1 MKPSSIRPVRVVLVL
16 LFALVAVALAPSRP
30 AEGGPIPGSKW
41 SSIGPEPD
49 CCFFPFGETGRATS
63 IAVNPQNPDDV
74 WIGTAGGGVWHNVG
88 GKWFPMSDDQASLA
102 IGSLAL
108 TGCNST
114 GCAKIYAGTGENAIR
129 RDTYYG
135 AGLLEGNIAGNSVT
149 WTLHKGQA
157 GPPAYDFTHGTI
169 YNVVLD
175 PTTSGS
181 SQVIYITVSSGVT
194 ASASE
199 STVTARPPLGGWG
212 IYKSSD
218 DGNTWTRLTV
228 PGATGGILQVRPTDL
243 EMDRTNAS
251 TLYAGFLGRGIFKSV
266 DAGANW
272 CPLDPGIPKPAG
284 CPMTYGLPTLPT
296 QFDHVEID
304 IYRGDHN
311 HLYASFGN
319 CPDRLIADC
328 EPSIYESTNAGLN
341 WTARYIGSTTATS
354 FGDLYCPRAYTRY
367 MHGLTISPTNPSTIY
382 VAGYHICESDD
393 HGETW
398 VETDDNT
405 GGGMLHP
412 DHHAIVFHATTTS
425 RVYDV
430 NDGGVAF
437 STDGGGHWTP
447 STYGLDTF
455 EFQSLATSPD
465 TAQVFGGTQ
474 DNSAVAWN
482 GLKKWQHM
490 NCCGDGGYAA
500 YETYNFGGFFNK
512 LNMYTTT
519 NMNSLANLAVLP
531 VKSENGGGTWPQ
543 PGDPP
548 VSYDLGLNDTD
559 SRSFYPPLV
568 VAGGYVM
575 FATDRLYTSVDQMH
589 DWQLRSPQ
597 LSSDPETEI
606 FSLADAITAIAVA
619 PSNPSRWYLGY
630 YSGKIFYTNSACSNV
645 SCWTQVSN
653 PGGNAPVTWL
663 AVDPTSAD
671 NVYATVSG
679 FAPGIHVFKTANAG
693 VVWSPAGSHPD
704 LDGVPANTIT
714 VDPGDPKVLYLGTD
728 HGIYRS
734 DSHGDSWNRFSDGLP
749 NVPVYAITPDESR
762 ELLFAA
768 THGRGA
774 WLLTSNK
781 GIGRT
786 LVDGPI
792 RVGPE
797 IRYNLPV
804 FGSHLSENASCLVKV
819 IAADGSVCASGRTD
833 ALGGTIHTD
842 AEGNLATTQ
851 ANKYVDLPVVWA
863 CAQGSCL
870 DTEMR
875 KCVQGTAGPSSVEVD
890 CGGGVTVSRDP
901 GPQGEPN
908 PGSSRFTLGE
918 TNPPDPIRIGGMF
931 SLLPAIQTGD
941 GASQIFCAPMVP
953 FAPGDT
959 QGAIL
964 QRAADMVNGD
974 GSCRA
979 AGVQA
984 VVEAPQ
990 DGGEDEDAF
999 AHSGHLSLTAPG
1011 LTGGKLIPGLKI
1023 MPGQAM
1029 GSCFTAGDLLDL
1041 MRGRSRSMKIQ
1052 FATGPGG
1059 STGAPIRILEQ
1070 SLLGECDITV
1080 PAPAGATGSGI
1091 AAAVAAAFQAGGI
1104 PSPYPLCPVDS
1115 NPRDVFAAGDSVHTA
1130 LATDLTICLN
1140 DPAVGVTVLPSE
1152 VCTTNADCDDGNPCT
1167 TDTCIP
1173 GTGLCQSTPA
1183 PNGTPCDDQN
1193 ACTVGG
1199 TCQSGACGTPVVCN
1213 DGNPCST
1220 DVCNPAT
1227 GACTSLP
1234 RVCDDGNPCTTD
1246 TCSAATGGCVFTP
1259 APAGT
1264 ACNDGDLC
1272 TTGDT
1277 CVSIPGSTTPIC
1289 QGAPKCADADP
1300 CTADTCDAATGACV
1314 NTPILCDD
1322 ANPCTADACV
1332 GGACVS
1338 TPIAT
1343 GSVCDDGNLCTTG
1356 GTCQPDPFTGA
1367 ATCTSMPVSCDDGD
1381 ACTGDSCDPTTGGC
1395 VHLTLAQSEVP
1406 NGFHFTTASSMTWPT
1421 APGAS
1426 FYNTYRGTIPQHM
1439 MASRPPAGPLYDQTC
1454 FEFGDAHGDGAT
1466 NSTDAAS
1473 PPVGTGFYYLV
1484 SEETG
1489 CGESSIGSDWNGT
1502 PIPNANPCANPAPP
1516 QLQIVKSHSGNF
1528 TQGQTGANY
1537 FLVVSN
1543 IGPGPTFGMVTV
1555 TELRPPPLT
1564 LVSMAGPG
1572 WNCPAS
1578 PGNTCN
1584 RSDTLA
1590 PGAAYPPVTVTV
1602 NVASNSYTPVLN
1614 EADVSGGGAPD
1625 AMSTDSTTVI
1635 QLAPALS
1642 VVKSHSGH
1650 FHRGQTGATYTVT
1663 VSNTGNA
1670 PTSGTVTVTDNAPV
1684 GLTNV
1689 SMSGTGWN
1697 CPSPGST
1704 CTRSDALATGS
1715 SYPDLTVSVDVAP
1728 DAPLPTLTNQ
1738 VTASGGGSASA
1749 SANDPTTID
1758 YPLLALLKS
1767 HVGNF
1772 FQGQQGAVYTLRLQ
1786 NQGFGPTAGTITVT
1800 EVAPAALTLVS
1811 MSGSGW
1817 TCPASPGNVCTRSD
1831 VLASTA
1837 YYPDITVTVNVAAAA
1852 PSSITNEA
1860 DVSGGASNGIG
1871 KGFDIT
1877 QIDPAVPVL
1886 SITKT
1891 HTGNFTQGQ
1900 QGATYTVT
1908 VSNTGNAP
1916 TSGTITVTE
1925 TVPSGLVLVSMAGTG
1940 WTCPSPG
1947 NTCSRSDAL
1956 AAGASYPVITVTVNV
1971 LATATSPQNNQV
1983 SAAQPGLPPATA
1995 SDPTNIDPGVPV
2007 LSVTKT
2013 HNGNFSQGQTNATY
2027 KVTVKNTGPVPTAGL
2042 VNVDDLLPSGLTFV
2056 SMSGTGWTCGG
2067 PPHCNRNDSLAP
2079 GASYPV
2085 LTVTV
2090 NVLPTASSPQLNQVN
2105 VGGGG
2110 AGPAMAS
2117 DSTTIV
2123 PAGVPNLSVT
2133 KTHVGNFFQGQTNA
2147 TYTVIVSNSTGAGTT
2162 SGPVNVDELL
2172 PPGLAPVSMSGTGW
2186 SCNPTHCTRI
2196 TTLAPGGSYQPITVT
2211 VNVLAGA
2218 SSPQVNQVN
2227 VSGGGSAPTST
2238 TDPTVIIVP

>member
-1 MKPSSIRPVRVVLVL
+1 MRPSSIRPVRLALMLLLVVL
-16 LFALVAVALAPSRP
+16 ALALAPPRP
-30 AEGGPIPGSKW
+30 AQAGPIPGSKW

-49 CCFFPFGETGRATS
+49 CCFFPPYGETGRATS

-74 WIGTAGGGVWHNVG
+74 WIGTAGGGVWHLSG

-135 AGLLEGNIAGNSVT
+135 AGLLEGDISGNSVA

-175 PTTSGS
+175 PTTGGA

-199 STVTARPPLGGWG
+199 STVTAPPPLGGWG

-218 DGNTWTRLTV
+218 DGNTWTKLLI
-228 PGATGGILQVRPTDL
+228 PGASTGLGAGRPTDL
-243 EMDRTNAS
+243 EMDRTNAG
-251 TLYAGFLGRGIFKSV
+251 TLYAGFLGRGIFKSL
-266 DAGANW
+266 DGGTNW
-272 CPLDPGIPKPAG
+272 CPLNPGIAKPNG
-284 CPMTYGLPTLPT
+284 CPMTYGLPGLPS

-319 CPDRLIADC
+319 CPDRLVADC

-341 WTARYIGSTTATS
+341 WSTRYIGSTSATS
-354 FGDLYCPRAYTRY
+354 FGDLTCPRAYTRY
-367 MHGLTISPTNPSTIY
+367 MHGLTISPTNPATIY
-382 VAGYHICESDD
+382 VAGFHICESDD
-393 HGETW
+393 HGGTW
-398 VETDDNT
+398 SATDDNT

-437 STDGGGHWTP
+437 STDGGGKWTP
-447 STYGLDTF
+447 STNGLDTF
-455 EFQSLATSPD
+455 EFQSLATSPS
-465 TAQVFGGTQ
+465 TLQVFGGTQ
-474 DNSAVAWN
+474 DNAAVAWN
-482 GLKKWQHM
+482 GVKNWQHLA
-490 NCCGDGGYAA
+490 CCGDGGYTA
-500 YETYNFGGFFNK
+500 YETFNFGGFFDK
-512 LNMYTTT
+512 TYMYTTT
-519 NMNSLANLAVLP
+519 NMNGLGNLAVLP
-531 VKSENGGGTWPQ
+531 VKSENGGGSWPQ

-548 VSYDLGLNDTD
+548 VSYDLGLNDAE

-568 VAGGYVM
+568 VAGGYAM

-597 LSSDPETEI
+597 LSSDPESEI

-630 YSGKIFYTNSACSNV
+630 YSGKIFYTNGACSNL

-653 PGGNAPVTWL
+653 PSGNAPITWL

-693 VVWSPAGSHPD
+693 VTWSPAGSHPD
-704 LDGVPANTIT
+704 LSGVPANTIT
-714 VDPGDPKVLYLGTD
+714 IDPGAPKVLYLGTD

-734 DSHGDSWNRFSDGLP
+734 DSYGDSWNRFSDGLP
-749 NVPVYAITPDESR
+749 NVPVYAITPDASR
-762 ELLFAA
+762 DLLFAA

-774 WLLTSNK
+774 YLLTSNK
-781 GIGRT
+781 GIGRM

-804 FGSHLSENASCLVKV
+804 FGSHLAENASCLVKV
-819 IAADGSVCASGRTD
+819 LAADGSVCASGRTD

-842 AEGNLATTQ
+842 AEGTLATSQ
-851 ANKYVDLPVVWA
+851 ANKYVDLPMVWA

-875 KCVQGTAGPSSVEVD
+875 KCVRGTAGPSGVEVD
-890 CGGGVTVSRDP
+890 CGGGVTVSKAP
-901 GPQGEPN
+901 GPAGEPN

-918 TNPPDPIRIGGMF
+918 RQPGPNGFGGMF
-931 SLLPAIQTGD
+931 SLLPAVQTGD

-990 DGGEDEDAF
+990 DGGEVEDAF
-999 AHSGHLSLTAPG
+999 AHSGHLSLAAPN
-1011 LTGGKLIPGLKI
+1011 LTGGKLIPGLKV

-1029 GSCFTAGDLLDL
+1029 GTCFTAGDLLDL

-1059 STGAPIRILEQ
+1059 ASGGPIRILEQ
-1070 SLLGECDITV
+1070 SLLGQCDITV
-1080 PAPAGATGSGI
+1080 PTPAGAGAAGI
-1091 AAAVAAAFQAGGI
+1091 AAAVAAAFQSGGI
-1104 PSPYPLCPVDS
+1104 PSPYPLCSVDS
-1115 NPRDVFAAGDSVHTA
+1115 NPRDLFAAGDSVHTA

-1140 DPAVGVTVLPSE
+1140 DPGVGVTVLPSE
-1152 VCTTNADCDDGNPCT
+1152 ICTTNADCDDGNPCT
-1167 TDTCIP
+1167 TDTCMP
-1173 GTGLCQSTPA
+1173 ATGLCQSTPA
-1183 PNGTPCDDQN
+1183 PNGTPCDDHN

-1199 TCQSGACGTPVVCN
+1199 TCQSGTCGQPVSCN

-1220 DVCNPAT
+1220 DICNPAT
-1227 GACTSLP
+1227 GACTSTP
-1234 RVCDDGNPCTTD
+1234 IVCDDGNPCTTD

-1259 APAGT
+1259 APAGST
-1264 ACNDGDLC
+1264 CNDGDPC

-1300 CTADTCDAATGACV
+1300 CTADTCDPATGACV
-1314 NTPILCDD
+1314 NTPIVCDD

-1332 GGACVS
+1332 NGACIS
-1338 TPIAT
+1338 TPIPA
-1343 GSVCDDGNLCTTG
+1343 GSVCDDGSLCTTG

-1367 ATCTSMPVSCDDGD
+1367 ATCSSAPVNCDDGD
-1381 ACTGDSCDPTTGGC
+1381 ACTMDTCEPTTGGC
-1395 VHLTLAQSEVP
+1395 RHIPISFAEVP
-1406 NGFHFTTASSMTWPT
+1406 TGLQFTSANSFNWPGVS
-1421 APGAS
+1421 GAS

-1439 MASRPPAGPLYDQTC
+1439 MASRPPAGPLYDQGC
-1454 FEFGDAHGDGAT
+1454 FEYGDAHGDGAMIA
-1466 NSTDAAS
+1466 TDTSVPA
-1473 PPVGTGFYYLV
+1473 VGTGFYYLV

-1502 PIPNANPCANPAPP
+1502 PIPNANPCSNPAPP

-1642 VVKSHSGH
+1642 ITKTHTGH
-1650 FHRGQTGATYTVT
+1650 FYLGQPDASYMVR

-1670 PTSGTVTVTDNAPV
+1670 PTSGTVNVTDAPPAGMSV
-1684 GLTNV
+1684 T
-1689 SMSGTGWN
+1689 SMSGTGW
-1697 CPSPGST
+1697 T
-1704 CTRSDALATGS
+1704 CNAAGCSRSDALAAAS
-1715 SYPDLTVSVDVAP
+1715 SYPVITVAVSLTSFTSASEV
-1728 DAPLPTLTNQ
+1728 NQ
-1738 VTASGGGSASA
+1738 ATVSGGGSPSA
-1749 SANDPTTID
+1749 TANDTTMID
-1758 YPLLALLKS
+1758 YPLLALLKN
-1767 HVGNF
+1767 HTGNF
-1772 FQGQQGAVYTLRLQ
+1772 YQGQTNAIYTLKVQ
-1786 NQGFGPTAGTITVT
+1786 DQGFGPTLGTVTVT
-1800 EVAPAALTLVS
+1800 ELTPAGLTLVS
-1811 MSGSGW
+1811 MAGTGW
-1817 TCPASPGNVCTRSD
+1817 SCPASPGNVCTRSD

-1837 YYPDITVTVNVAAAA
+1837 FYPDITVTVNVASNA
-1852 PSSITNEA
+1852 PSSIFNHATI
-1860 DVSGGASNGIG
+1860 SGGGSIG
-1871 KGFDIT
+1871 VGNAFDPT
-1877 QIDPAVPVL
+1877 TIDPAAPVL
-1886 SITKT
+1886 AITKT

-1900 QGATYTVT
+1900 QGAPYTVT

-1947 NTCSRSDAL
+1947 NTCSRSDVL

-1971 LATATSPQNNQV
+1971 LATASSPQVNQV
-1983 SAAQPGLPPATA
+1983 SASQPGLPPATT
-1995 SDPTNIDPGVPV
+1995 SDSTNIDPGMPI

-2027 KVTVKNTGPVPTAGL
+2027 KVTVTNTGPVPTIGP
-2042 VNVDDLLPSGLTFV
+2042 VNVDDLLPPGLTFV

-2067 PPHCNRNDSLAP
+2067 PPHCNRTDSLAP

-2090 NVLPTASSPQLNQVN
+2090 NVLPTAPSPQVNQVN

-2123 PAGVPNLSVT
+2123 PAGVPNLSIT
-2133 KTHVGNFFQGQTNA
+2133 KTHTGNFTQGQTNA
-2147 TYTVIVSNSTGAGTT
+2147 TYNLVVSNAIGAGATAGVVT
-2162 SGPVNVDELL
+2162 VTDTLPSGLVPV
-2172 PPGLAPVSMSGTGW
+2172 GMSGLGW
-2186 SCNPTHCTRI
+2186 SCAFPTCTRPAS
-2196 TTLAPGGSYQPITVT
+2196 LSPGTNSTPILVT
-2211 VNVLAGA
+2211 VNVLPTAT
-2218 SSPQVNQVN
+2218 SPQINQAS
-2227 VSGGGSAPTST
+2227 VSGGGSAPAST
-2238 TDPTVIIVP
+2238 TDPTVILVP